1 MCTNMFAWLLKIL
14 CQTYYCVIIKQYFS
28 LKYLF
33 NIIQFITK
41 VIKIQ
46 WLCASLVSVV
56 KPFPPLFIDLPD
68 TYMYF
73 GGSVGIT
80 ALSALA
86 VSRSPRLMSIMMKNS
101 WMVCCIH

>member
-1 MCTNMFAWLLKIL
+1 MWSAEVRKRIR
-14 CQTYYCVIIKQYFS
+14 
-28 LKYLF
+28 
-33 NIIQFITK
+33 
-41 VIKIQ
+41 
-46 WLCASLVSVV
+46 
-56 KPFPPLFIDLPD
+56 D

-101 WMVCCIH
+101 WMVCCIRIFILQSLHLLYNTVKPV

>member
-1 MCTNMFAWLLKIL
+1 MFCRMWSAEVRKRIR
-14 CQTYYCVIIKQYFS
+14 
-28 LKYLF
+28 
-33 NIIQFITK
+33 
-41 VIKIQ
+41 
-46 WLCASLVSVV
+46 
-56 KPFPPLFIDLPD
+56 D

-101 WMVCCIH
+101 WMVCCI